1 MTNLKGVDA
10 MVTTY
15 QLTLDD
21 FLAFQ
26 NDMIHHSNQ
35 YKRARGVWLKY
46 MNLPLFAL
54 GYAAAFFLVPH
65 PDSIGLSLLITVG
78 IGLLFALLLRPLLKD
93 LHAPLALW
101 QTRRALNKQDTWPKD
116 VTLQLS
122 DTTVEMHAVRG
133 NVHRTTQ
140 VPWTSILKVNENETH
155 RFLYYEE
162 DEALIIPKVKDGVT
176 EVEQSE
182 IERIL
187 DKHMNTEKHTS
198 SR

>member
-1 MTNLKGVDA
+1 

-15 QLTLDD
+15 KLTLDD

-35 YKRARGVWLKY
+35 YKRARSMWVRA
-46 MNLPLFAL
+46 MSLPLFAL
-54 GYAAAFFLVPH
+54 GYAAAFYLVPR
-65 PDSIGLSLLITVG
+65 PESTIIFILITVG
-78 IGLLFALLLRPLLKD
+78 IGLLFALLLRPLIKD

-101 QTRRALNKQDTWPKD
+101 QTRRILNKQDTWPKD

-122 DTTVEMHAVRG
+122 DTYVEMQAVRG

-140 VPWTSILKVNENETH
+140 VPWTSILKVSENETH

-198 SR
+198 SC

>member
-1 MTNLKGVDA
+1 

-15 QLTLDD
+15 KLTLDD
-21 FLAFQ
+21 LLAFQ
-26 NDMIHHSNQ
+26 NDMIHHSDQ
-35 YKRARGVWLKY
+35 YKRIRSAWLRY
-46 MNLPLFAL
+46 MNIPLFAL
-54 GYAAAFFLVPH
+54 GYAAAFFLVPR
-65 PDSIGLSLLITVG
+65 PESTIAFLLITVG

-101 QTRRALNKQDTWPKD
+101 QIRRVLSKQDTWPKV

-122 DTTVEMHAVRG
+122 DTHVEMQAIRG
-133 NVHRTTQ
+133 NIHRTTQ

-162 DEALIIPKVKDGVT
+162 DEALIIPKMKNGVT

-182 IERIL
+182 VERIL

-198 SR
+198 SS